1 MLPLIHASCIT
12 EDVQLQSK
20 LKEAT
25 KLEPA
30 CSGLDVRRK
39 LRKEEWG
46 KRKKEQSEFVVLGF
60 RHTAAPWN
68 EDSRVR
74 TAMPVVQKS
83 VRV

>member
-46 KRKKEQSEFVVLGF
+46 KRKKEQSEFVVSGF
-60 RHTAAPWN
+60 RHTAAPESQN
-68 EDSRVR
+68 KRVR
-74 TAMPVVQKS
+74 TAVLVFQKRVS
-83 VRV
+83 V